1 MTLICLEVV
10 NLLKCSHCFV
20 SGFDGE
26 VEELET
32 SSRGDILVW
41 KLLEMYPSFC
51 QFLVTIYLSV
61 GSTTEIVYLGPLR
74 ELVGW
79 LPQK

>member
-1 MTLICLEVV
+1 MLTLLNVPTV
-10 NLLKCSHCFV
+10 LF

-41 KLLEMYPSFC
+41 KLEEIYPSFC
-51 QFLVTIYLSV
+51 QFLVNIYLSV
-61 GSTTEIVYLGPLR
+61 GSTTEVVYLGPLG
-74 ELVGW
+74 ELASRR
-79 LPQK
+79 